1 MNARTKGEGCT
12 FCKIG
17 SHELPAVVVKE
28 DEDVLAIMD
37 LYPASTGH
45 ILVMPKLHVEDI
57 YSLPPELGARIMVM
71 AIAVARSIKET
82 LSPMGLNLLQS
93 NGVEAGQTIPHFH
106 LHIVPRYQ
114 HDSVLLRFGHGN
126 VPAQID
132 ELERVAS
139 LIRSGLRSK

>member
-1 MNARTKGEGCT
+1 MNAATREGCA

-17 SHELPAVVVKE
+17 RHELPTVVVEE

-45 ILVMPKLHVEDI
+45 ILVMPKLHIEDI
-57 YSLPPELGARIMVM
+57 YSMPPDLGARIMVM
-71 AIAVARSIKET
+71 ALAVARAIKET
-82 LSPMGLNLLQS
+82 LSPIGLNLLQS

-106 LHIVPRYQ
+106 LHIVPRYL
-114 HDSVLLRFGHGN
+114 HDSVFLRFGHGN

-132 ELERVAS
+132 ELERTAS
-139 LIRSGLRSK
+139 LIRSALESK